1 MMANFTAGSV
11 LTASAINAAF
21 NTQTIN
27 PQTSTTYTFVS
38 SDAGELVT
46 LSNASGGTATVPAN
60 ATWAAAT
67 GTEIDAINIG
77 TGTWVLAGAGGVT
90 LNGSVSIPTNG
101 RVRLLKTGTNTW
113 YSSAMDAAVSALSIN
128 ARVASYTLAFSDAN
142 GQVEISSASA
152 TTLTVPTNATV
163 PFPIGTAIIVVQTG
177 AGQVT
182 VAGAGGV
189 TVNATPG
196 LKLFGQ
202 WSVAVLVKRATDGW
216 LLAGD
221 LSA

>member
-1 MMANFTAGSV
+1 MVAFSSGSV
-11 LTASAINAAF
+11 LTAAALNSAFNSATINA
-21 NTQTIN
+21 
-27 PQTSTTYTFVS
+27 QTSTTYTFVS

-46 LSNASGGTATVPAN
+46 LSNASGGTATIPTN

-67 GTEIDAINIG
+67 GTEIDVLNTGA
-77 TGTWVLAGAGGVT
+77 GTWVLAGAGGVT

-101 RVRLLKTGTNTW
+101 RVRLLKTATNTW

-128 ARVASYTLAFSDAN
+128 AKTASYTLVFSDAN
-142 GQVEISSASA
+142 SQVEINSASG

-163 PFPIGTAIIVVQTG
+163 PFPIGTGIVIAQTG
-177 AGQVT
+177 AGQIT

-202 WSVAVLVKRATDGW
+202 WSVAVLVKRATDTW